1 VSERPEQTP
10 EGKLIEAATIKD
22 GRSIRQLAANAKIS
36 DARWRHIVKGYQP
49 LGGGRYQPVTAP
61 AQTLARMAFVLGL
74 DPDDLDSVGR
84 PDAAQ
89 WLAGIQAAHER
100 AASTAAKP
108 AGEDDADEIQLI
120 VDSDLPAA
128 RKLELIRM
136 VLRLRSQAEAEAADG
151 DEQRTA

>member
-1 VSERPEQTP
+1 MSERPEQTP
-10 EGKLIEAATIKD
+10 EGRLIEAATIKD

-61 AQTLARMAFVLGL
+61 AQTLARMAFTLGL

-100 AASTAAKP
+100 AAPKP
-108 AGEDDADEIQLI
+108 AGDDDADEIQLI

-136 VLRLRSQAEAEAADG
+136 VLRLRSQAEAETAG
-151 DEQRTA
+151 SDEQRTA